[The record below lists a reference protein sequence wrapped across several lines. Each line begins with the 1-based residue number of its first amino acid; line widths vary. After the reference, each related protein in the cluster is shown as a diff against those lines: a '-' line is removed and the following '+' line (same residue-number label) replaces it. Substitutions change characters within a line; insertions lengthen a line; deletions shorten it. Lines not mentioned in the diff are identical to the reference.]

1 MRPFGQKKSMQD
13 AGQPGQTLGSAI
25 STPQSIEG
33 VLAAAQRRT
42 GAAAVVLIA
51 PAYRALICKGV
62 DPEAERFA
70 SEIVRRAGQRML
82 AALGTRLLKPAEG
95 SIRPIIKNRIRDA
108 AESPHSCKLMALPVV
123 SLDGRCVG
131 LLAAVHRAD
140 GPDFV
145 EGDAR
150 RLDRFVRML
159 SRSLATDH
167 DAMTGLLTRNAF
179 ENQAQSLMQAEGED
193 LQACILYGDIDQLH
207 VVNDLWG
214 FKIGDLAIARV
225 GNELKALL
233 DVHHAV
239 SSRLSGDRFT
249 VFLPNCTL
257 ARAQQLADQLR
268 QSMHRKGLQHG
279 RQMIPLS
286 MSWGVAAVDV
296 GEPSLSHALAAAEIA
311 CKAAKDRG
319 RNRVEVYQD
328 ADQSIVRRHHDI
340 LILGRL
346 RDALD
351 TGRFRIEA
359 QPIVPLVGTEPVQR
373 FELLVR
379 MIDELGNP
387 VAPSV
392 FFSAA
397 TRYQLL
403 PDIDRWVL
411 DHVIRRLAD
420 ARAQLE
426 KEPRRFSIN
435 LSGPTLSD
443 PGLLE
448 WMLKRITEHSI
459 PGEWL
464 GFEVTETAAI
474 ANIGLTQMLMRRLS
488 ARGCRFALDDFGTGL
503 SSLAYLKSLDVA
515 TVKLDGSF
523 VRDLLENP
531 RSESLVRAVTQ
542 LATSMGIETVAEY
555 VESPAIH
562 ARLIEL
568 GVHYGQ
574 GFALGRPMSFE
585 RALGLEPS
593 LAASA

>member
-1 MRPFGQKKSMQD
+1 VLL
-13 AGQPGQTLGSAI
+13 AT
-25 STPQSIEG
+25 QSLDD

-42 GAAAVVLIA
+42 GAAAVALIA
-51 PAYRALICKGV
+51 PAYRAVVCRGA
-62 DPEAERFA
+62 DAEAEQFA
-70 SEIVRRAGQRML
+70 SDVMRRAGQRML
-82 AALGTRLLKPAEG
+82 SALGNRLLG
-95 SIRPIIKNRIRDA
+95 SPERALRPIIKNRIRDTA
-108 AESPHSCKLMALPVV
+108 DSPHTCKLIALPVV

-131 LLAAVHRAD
+131 LLAAVNRAD
-140 GPDFV
+140 ARDFV
-145 EGDAR
+145 EADAR
-150 RLDRFVRML
+150 RLERFVRIL
-159 SRSLATDH
+159 SRNLAADH
-167 DAMTGLLTRNAF
+167 DSMTGLLTRSAF
-179 ENQAQSLMQAEGED
+179 ESQAQTLMQLAGKD

-214 FKIGDLAIARV
+214 FKVGDLAIARV
-225 GNELKALL
+225 GQTLRAMLNG
-233 DVHHAV
+233 HHAV
-239 SSRLSGDRFT
+239 SCRLSGDRFT
-249 VFLPNCTL
+249 VFLANCTL

-268 QSMHRKGLQHG
+268 QSMHRDGLVHG
-279 RQMIPLS
+279 RQAIPLS
-286 MSWGVAAVDV
+286 MSWGVAPLEGD
-296 GEPSLSHALAAAEIA
+296 ESSLSHALAAAEIA

-328 ADQSIVRRHHDI
+328 ADQSIVRRHNDI

-359 QPIVPLVGTEPVQR
+359 QPIVSLSGSQAIER
-373 FELLVR
+373 YELLVR

-411 DHVIRRLAD
+411 EHVLRRLGD
-420 ARAQLE
+420 ARALLE
-426 KEPRRFSIN
+426 KHPKRFFVN

-448 WMLKRITEHSI
+448 WILKRMTENSI
-459 PGEWL
+459 SGEWL

-474 ANIGLTQMLMRRLS
+474 ANIGLTQMLMRRLAS
-488 ARGCRFALDDFGTGL
+488 RGCRFALDDFGTGL
-503 SSLAYLKSLDVA
+503 SSLAYLKSLEVA

-568 GVHYGQ
+568 GVQYGQ
-574 GFALGRPMSFE
+574 GFALGRPESFE
-585 RALGLEPS
+585 QALGLGTT
-593 LAASA
+593 LAESA

>member
-1 MRPFGQKKSMQD
+1 MQD
-13 AGQPGQTLGSAI
+13 AGHSGQAFGPVTSV
-25 STPQSIEG
+25 PQSLDD

-42 GAAAVVLIA
+42 RAAAVVLIA
-51 PAYRALICKGV
+51 PSYRALVHRGV
-62 DPEAERFA
+62 DTEAEQFA
-70 SEIVRRAGQRML
+70 ADVVRRAASRL
-82 AALGTRLLKPAEG
+82 LDALGNRLLSGNEHELV
-95 SIRPIIKNRIRDA
+95 PIVKNRIRDA
-108 AESPHSCKLMALPVV
+108 PGKPHSCKLMALPVV
-123 SLDGRCVG
+123 SPDGRCVG
-131 LLAAVHRAD
+131 LLAAVNRAD
-140 GPDFV
+140 EPDF
-145 EGDAR
+145 GDHDVR
-150 RLDRFVRML
+150 RLERFARIL
-159 SRSLATDH
+159 SRNLAADH
-167 DAMTGLLTRNAF
+167 DAMTGLLSRSAF
-179 ENQAQSLMQAEGED
+179 EMQAQMILYGAGD
-193 LQACILYGDIDQLH
+193 DAHACILYGDIDQLH

-214 FKIGDLAIARV
+214 FGVGDEVITCV
-225 GNELKALL
+225 GKQLNALL
-233 DVHHAV
+233 KDHQALA
-239 SSRLSGDRFT
+239 SRLSGDRFT
-249 VFLPNCTL
+249 VLLPDCTL
-257 ARAQQLADQLR
+257 ARGQQLADQLL
-268 QSMHRKGLQHG
+268 QAMHRNGLPHG
-279 RQMIPLS
+279 RHVIPVS
-286 MSWGVAAVDV
+286 MSWGVAPVD
-296 GEPSLSHALAAAEIA
+296 GREPSLGHALAAAEIA

-328 ADQSIVRRHHDI
+328 ADQSIIRRHNDI
-340 LILGRL
+340 LILGRV

-351 TGRFRIEA
+351 TGRFRVEA
-359 QPIVPLVGTEPVQR
+359 QPIVQLAGSGPIER
-373 FELLVR
+373 YELLVR

-387 VAPSV
+387 VAPGV

-411 DHVIRRLAD
+411 NYVLNRMRD
-420 ARAQLE
+420 ARPQLE
-426 KEPRRFSIN
+426 KHPKRFSIN

-448 WMLKRITEHSI
+448 WLLTRITENDI

-555 VESPAIH
+555 VETPAIH

-568 GVHYGQ
+568 GVQYGQ

-585 RALGLEPS
+585 HALGLEAG
-593 LAASA
+593 LAESA

>member
-1 MRPFGQKKSMQD
+1 
-13 AGQPGQTLGSAI
+13 
-25 STPQSIEG
+25 
-33 VLAAAQRRT
+33 
-42 GAAAVVLIA
+42 
-51 PAYRALICKGV
+51 
-62 DPEAERFA
+62 
-70 SEIVRRAGQRML
+70 
-82 AALGTRLLKPAEG
+82 
-95 SIRPIIKNRIRDA
+95 
-108 AESPHSCKLMALPVV
+108 
-123 SLDGRCVG
+123 
-131 LLAAVHRAD
+131 
-140 GPDFV
+140 
-145 EGDAR
+145 
-150 RLDRFVRML
+150 
-159 SRSLATDH
+159 
-167 DAMTGLLTRNAF
+167 
-179 ENQAQSLMQAEGED
+179 
-193 LQACILYGDIDQLH
+193 

-225 GNELKALL
+225 GDELKDLL
-233 DVHHAV
+233 DGHHAV

-257 ARAQQLADQLR
+257 ARAHQLADQLR
-268 QSMHRKGLQHG
+268 KSMHVKGLKHG
-279 RQMIPLS
+279 RQSVPLS
-286 MSWGVAAVDV
+286 ISWGVAPVDPS
-296 GEPSLSHALAAAEIA
+296 EPSLGHALAAAEIA

-346 RDALD
+346 REALD

-359 QPIVPLVGTEPVQR
+359 QPIVPLIGDGPVLR
-373 FELLVR
+373 YELLVR

-411 DHVIRRLAD
+411 EHVLRRLDD
-420 ARAQLE
+420 ARAHLE
-426 KEPRRFSIN
+426 KEPKRFSIN

-448 WMLKRITEHSI
+448 WITKLITQHSI
-459 PGEWL
+459 PGDWL

-488 ARGCRFALDDFGTGL
+488 TRGCRFALDDFGTGL

-568 GVHYGQ
+568 GVQYGQ

-585 RALGLEPS
+585 RALGLDTT
-593 LAASA
+593 LAESA

>member
-1 MRPFGQKKSMQD
+1 MQEAGHSGQ
-13 AGQPGQTLGSAI
+13 AGAPLLPA
-25 STPQSIEG
+25 PQSLND

-42 GAAAVVLIA
+42 RATAVVLIA
-51 PAYRALICKGV
+51 PAYRALVQKGI
-62 DPEAERFA
+62 DAEAEQFA
-70 SEIVRRAGQRML
+70 AEVVRRA
-82 AALGTRLLKPAEG
+82 ATRLLASLDREIG
-95 SIRPIIKNRIRDA
+95 PIIKNRIRYSAD
-108 AESPHSCKLMALPVV
+108 SLHTCKLLALPIVTF
-123 SLDGRCVG
+123 DGRCVG
-131 LLAAVHRAD
+131 LLAAVNRAD
-140 GPDFV
+140 AADFADEDV
-145 EGDAR
+145 R
-150 RLDRFVRML
+150 RLQRFVRIL
-159 SRSLATDH
+159 SRHLAADY
-167 DAMTGLLTRNAF
+167 DAVTGLLTRNAF
-179 ENQAQSLMQAEGED
+179 EAQAQSLMQEGGD
-193 LQACILYGDIDQLH
+193 ALQACILYGDIDQMH
-207 VVNDLWG
+207 VINDLWG
-214 FKIGDLAIARV
+214 FKVGDEAIARV
-225 GNELKALL
+225 GSQLKGQL
-233 DVHHAV
+233 DSHHAV
-239 SSRLSGDRFT
+239 TSRLSGDRFT

-257 ARAQQLADQLR
+257 ARAQQIADQLR
-268 QSMHRKGLQHG
+268 HVMHRNGLKHG
-279 RQMIPLS
+279 RQLIPLS

-328 ADQSIVRRHHDI
+328 ADLSIVRRHADI

-351 TGRFRIEA
+351 AGRFRIEA
-359 QPIVPLVGTEPVQR
+359 QPIVPLIGTEPVER
-373 FELLVR
+373 YELLVR
-379 MIDELGNP
+379 MIDEMGNP
-387 VAPSV
+387 VAPGV

-411 DHVIRRLAD
+411 THVMRRLGE
-420 ARAQLE
+420 ARTQLE
-426 KEPRRFSIN
+426 KQPKRFCIN

-448 WMLKRITEHSI
+448 WLLKCMTENAVR
-459 PGEWL
+459 GEWL
-464 GFEVTETAAI
+464 GFEVTETSAI

-488 ARGCRFALDDFGTGL
+488 SRGCRFALDDFGTGL
-503 SSLAYLKSLDVA
+503 SSLAYLKSLEVA

-523 VRDLLENP
+523 VRDVLENP

-568 GVHYGQ
+568 GVRYGQ

-585 RALGLEPS
+585 RALGLES
-593 LAASA
+593 ALAVSA

>member
-1 MRPFGQKKSMQD
+1 MTVEAVMPAPQ
-13 AGQPGQTLGSAI
+13 ALGD
-25 STPQSIEG
+25 

-42 GAAAVVLIA
+42 RSAAVVLIA
-51 PAYRALICKGV
+51 PTYRALICRGV
-62 DPEAERFA
+62 DAEAEKFA
-70 SEIVRRAGQRML
+70 DDIMRRAGSRIL
-82 AALGTRLLKPAEG
+82 AALGTLLLANSEQAHH
-95 SIRPIIKNRIRDA
+95 PIIKNRIRDA
-108 AESPHSCKLMALPVV
+108 AESPHSCKLIALPILSV
-123 SLDGRCVG
+123 SGRCVG
-131 LLAAVHRAD
+131 LLAAINRAD
-140 GPDFV
+140 APDFV
-145 EGDAR
+145 EADAR
-150 RLDRFVRML
+150 RLERFVRIL
-159 SRSLATDH
+159 SRNLAIDH
-167 DAMTGLLTRNAF
+167 DAMTGLLSRSAF
-179 ENQAQSLMQAEGED
+179 ESQAHGLIQSAGSS

-214 FKIGDLAIARV
+214 YKIGDLAIVRV
-225 GNELKALL
+225 GTELKDQL
-233 DVHHAV
+233 DGHHAV

-257 ARAQQLADQLR
+257 ARAHQLADQLR
-268 QSMHRKGLQHG
+268 LSMHTKGLQHG
-279 RQMIPLS
+279 RQVIPLS
-286 MSWGVAAVDV
+286 ISWGVAAVDV
-296 GEPSLSHALAAAEIA
+296 GEPSLSHALAAAELA

-328 ADQSIVRRHHDI
+328 ADQSIVRRHSDI

-359 QPIVPLVGTEPVQR
+359 QPIVALSGTEPVER

-379 MIDELGNP
+379 MIDEQGNP

-411 DHVIRRLAD
+411 DHVMRRLNE
-420 ARAQLE
+420 ARAHLE
-426 KEPRRFSIN
+426 KHPKRFSIN

-448 WMLKRITEHSI
+448 WILKRMAENSI

-474 ANIGLTQMLMRRLS
+474 ANIGLTQMLMRRL
-488 ARGCRFALDDFGTGL
+488 ATRGCRFALDDFGTGL

-531 RSESLVRAVTQ
+531 RSEALVRAVTQ

-568 GVHYGQ
+568 GVRYGQ
-574 GFALGRPMSFE
+574 GFALGRPTSFE
-585 RALGLEPS
+585 SALGVESS
-593 LAASA
+593 LAQSA